1 MNDSVLS
8 ALKVCHRFDQNSV
21 PIIDNFN
28 LEVHAGEK
36 VALIGRS
43 GSGKT
48 TLLHLLSGLKHSQ
61 SGTICINQ
69 RAHDSLSDKARA
81 HLRCHAIG
89 FVYQTFNLMQDFSA
103 IENIALAA
111 VVAGLSH
118 QKAQVKAKQI
128 MQQLNIE
135 HLALRNTNSLSGGE
149 KQRVAI
155 GRAIINQPDILFA
168 DEPTGNLDRDSADQV
183 MQTLT
188 QCQRISNMA
197 LIMATHDHAL
207 VKHFDKIIDLHD
219 VT

>member
-69 RAHDSLSDKARA
+69 PGEHTKSGL
-81 HLRCHAIG
+81 H
-89 FVYQTFNLMQDFSA
+89 
-103 IENIALAA
+103 IA
-111 VVAGLSH
+111 
-118 QKAQVKAKQI
+118 
-128 MQQLNIE
+128 
-135 HLALRNTNSLSGGE
+135 
-149 KQRVAI
+149 
-155 GRAIINQPDILFA
+155 
-168 DEPTGNLDRDSADQV
+168 
-183 MQTLT
+183 
-188 QCQRISNMA
+188 
-197 LIMATHDHAL
+197 
-207 VKHFDKIIDLHD
+207 KHFAIKSVCKAHISL
-219 VT
+219 